1 MELLKE
7 ILQIVVFTII
17 TGCGVV
23 VVRKILEFINGKI
36 DQLQANTKLAEYEK
50 LNKAIDQAQETIY
63 TIVSAVNQTFVD
75 SLKQSGRFDKDSAM
89 AAKQIATDKANA
101 MLTDEAIKAIT
112 QIKGDVDVFLDTTI
126 ESAVNQLKNN
136 K

>member
-1 MELLKE
+1 MELVKE
-7 ILQIVVFTII
+7 ILQIVIFTII